1 MYNKRKLALINR
13 TLKQIAETYMGYFYA
28 LNTRNTDVNSLITGT
43 LMKRMEGKF
52 YYFLE
57 HLDHFKSRTYRI

>member
-1 MYNKRKLALINR
+1 
-13 TLKQIAETYMGYFYA
+13 MGSFYV

-52 YYFLE
+52 YNFLE
-57 HLDHFKSRTYRI
+57 RLDHFKSRTYRI